1 MLQYHTVDK
10 PTLELLKQLQQTA
23 MFNELRLVGGT
34 SLALQIGHRTSI
46 DIDLFG
52 TIDADELEINSVL
65 SGIGSLRQL
74 KSSKN
79 IHIYLLNN
87 VKVDIVN
94 YIYPWL
100 AAPIKHD
107 GLLLASIED
116 IAAMKIAA
124 ITGRGS
130 KKDFID
136 IYFILKQMNL
146 EQIMGYY
153 QSKYCDGSLLMALKS
168 IIYFE
173 DANKDEMPNMF
184 SDVNWEDIKSFI
196 NSAYLEYMKRII

>member
-1 MLQYHTVDK
+1 MLQYHTVDE

-23 MFNELRLVGGT
+23 MFKELRLVGGT

-52 TIDADELEINSVL
+52 IINEDEFEINRVL
-65 SGIGSLRQL
+65 NGIGSLKQL
-74 KSSKN
+74 KSSTN

-94 YIYPWL
+94 YTYPWL
-100 AAPIKHD
+100 SAPIQQD
-107 GLLLASIED
+107 DLLLANIED

-146 EQIMGYY
+146 EQIMEHY
-153 QSKYCDGSLLMALKS
+153 QSKFSDGSLFMALKS
-168 IIYFE
+168 IIYFD
-173 DANKDEMPNMF
+173 DAENDEMPNMF
-184 SDVNWEDIKSFI
+184 IEVNWEDIKLSI
-196 NSAYLEYMKRII
+196 TKAYSQYLDNRI